1 MRRFGFP
8 NPWLAYRMPP
18 GNRARAGCDV
28 IQCLLFKLG
37 TFSYQRC
44 MDLSLKADLDR
55 LASLPFRRKEK
66 TEGLMRAIHKLILTA
81 SGENLKC
88 LGTVRRWLL
97 VPFTLWPIDFQTL
110 GQRLVQL
117 QREGKGVPAEIRY
130 LFEQVRQAP
139 GEMEQTV
146 VLDSERLVEKGEYER
161 WLKAKQKFTIEDE
174 RLLRHPQFKRDWQ
187 SFKRL
192 FDVRKHADRKGIIR
206 RSMVQERNFRPNWG
220 SQSETAGQV
229 FQMAFDAFCHRW
241 KLYGMERN
249 RPLLL
254 KLTVNLTAH
263 GTMIFVPAF
272 WSLDFQRDLHWK
284 DITALHKARGVERQG
299 PKVSNTKLAA
309 DEYYR
314 KVVKL
319 ARQARAQ
326 GFRGN
331 RRLEWIT
338 QQLKRENP
346 VDPST
351 LRRWI
356 KRGEALG

>member
-1 MRRFGFP
+1 
-8 NPWLAYRMPP
+8 
-18 GNRARAGCDV
+18 
-28 IQCLLFKLG
+28 
-37 TFSYQRC
+37 
-44 MDLSLKADLDR
+44 MDFSLKADLDR

-66 TEGLMRAIHKLILTA
+66 TASLMRAIHKAVAHTA
-81 SGENLKC
+81 SGENSEC
-88 LGTVRRWLL
+88 LDTVRRWLL

-110 GQRLVQL
+110 GQRLVEL
-117 QREGKGVPAEIRY
+117 QRDGKRIPAEVRY
-130 LFEQVRQAP
+130 MFEQIRQIP
-139 GEMEQTV
+139 GEAEQAV
-146 VLDSERLVEKGEYER
+146 VQDSERLVEKGEYEH

-174 RLLRHPQFKRDWQ
+174 RLLRHPQFKRNWQ

-220 SQSETAGQV
+220 NQSETADRV

-241 KLYGMERN
+241 KLYGMEKD

-299 PKVSNTKLAA
+299 PKVSPTKLEA
-309 DEYYR
+309 DEFYR
-314 KVVKL
+314 KVVRL
-319 ARQARAQ
+319 AAQAKTM
-326 GFRGN
+326 GFRGE
-331 RRLEWIT
+331 RRLQWIA
-338 QQLKRENP
+338 QLLNRKELM
-346 VDPST
+346 DPST